1 MYLEP
6 KGVRWYVIL
15 FSDLD
20 NNKNNRCY
28 SLIFTVLLQIAFR
41 NKSASFH
48 PTLSFQVNESL
59 IFQCILFSQRRVTSR
74 EGTKSLGLMCMDYII
89 FVCVCVLHAYGI
101 LIIKGLHYA
110 IFDVDIIISSSLE
123 PGTENMKLPTI

>member
-1 MYLEP
+1 
-6 KGVRWYVIL
+6 
-15 FSDLD
+15 
-20 NNKNNRCY
+20 
-28 SLIFTVLLQIAFR
+28 
-41 NKSASFH
+41 
-48 PTLSFQVNESL
+48 
-59 IFQCILFSQRRVTSR
+59 
-74 EGTKSLGLMCMDYII
+74 MDYII